1 MSTPSD
7 PSPSHF
13 ASDLQDAQ
21 GHGAPALAASPQLER
36 VLCMGCGYSLKG
48 LSLSSKCPECGTA
61 AQESLEFA
69 QNLGG
74 LTHQNVLFGL
84 RVHATVA
91 LLSAAVFIL
100 ALIAP
105 VFALSGFLL
114 WILFTVGTCYLAD
127 LDPSSQSRFRSL
139 TFFAI
144 VISTVLTVLS
154 PFIVISSQMSS
165 SVGILFLP
173 MALGN
178 ALQFLYIYIRHS
190 AIKNAL
196 AKNSPSRIPTL
207 FPAFT
212 ILVHGIIGLP
222 LAVIVSI
229 ALMLKESAALGP
241 GVAILYSLPLHG
253 IWLIWLGIR
262 SAYYAKKLSRWSI
275 TPPPSR
281 LPA

>member
-1 MSTPSD
+1 
-7 PSPSHF
+7 
-13 ASDLQDAQ
+13 
-21 GHGAPALAASPQLER
+21 
-36 VLCMGCGYSLKG
+36 MGCGYSLKG
-48 LSLSSKCPECGTA
+48 LSLTSKCPECGA
-61 AQESLEFA
+61 AAHESLEFA
-69 QNLGG
+69 RNLGG
-74 LTHQNVLFGL
+74 LTHPNVLFGL

-91 LLSAAVFIL
+91 LLSTAVFIL

-105 VFALSGFLL
+105 SFAFAGFLL

-144 VISTVLTVLS
+144 VIATVLTVLS

-165 SVGILFLP
+165 SVGILFLL
-173 MALGN
+173 MTLGN
-178 ALQFLYIYIRHS
+178 ALQFFHIYSRHS

-229 ALMLKESAALGP
+229 ALTLKESAAFGP
-241 GVAILYSLPLHG
+241 GIAILYSLPLHG
-253 IWLIWLGIR
+253 IWLVWLGIR
-262 SAYYAKKLSRWSI
+262 SAYCAKKLSRWSI
-275 TPPPSR
+275 TPPPSQ
-281 LPA
+281 LPPA